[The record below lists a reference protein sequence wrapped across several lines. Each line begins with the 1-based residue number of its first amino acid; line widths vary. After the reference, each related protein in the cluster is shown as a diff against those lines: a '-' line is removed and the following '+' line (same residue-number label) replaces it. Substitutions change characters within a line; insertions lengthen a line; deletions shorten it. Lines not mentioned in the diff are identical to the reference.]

1 MNILVYPHDLGMGG
15 SQINAIDLAT
25 ALRDEGH
32 DVAIF
37 GPDGVLVDRLR
48 QKGLEFIQ
56 APSPR
61 IRPTPAIIR
70 ALRQLIR
77 ERSID
82 VVHGYEWPPALEA
95 FVACRGTQAV
105 PVATVLSMGIAPFI
119 PLRMPLMVGTEQI
132 LAGEQRAGRSRL
144 ALMEPP
150 IDTKENAAGGAL
162 LAPEQ
167 LDMWGIEPESV
178 HIVVVSRL
186 AREMKMEG
194 ILAAIEAVGVL
205 GSSYPIQ
212 LIVVG
217 DGDAAGDISRRA
229 DEINES
235 LDRRAVVLTGELE
248 DPRSMYDLA
257 DIALGM
263 GSSAL
268 RAMAFGKPLI
278 VQGIQGYWE
287 PLTEE
292 TLPQFLWQGWYGAG
306 AGVDKGTEVLVRHLR
321 HLLDHPEELAPRG
334 ALGLTTL
341 QHRFSLESATRRQ
354 ADFYEHAVADR
365 PQISDWW
372 SHPVDDFRSILQ
384 WTCHEVSRRV
394 QQQLGRGADE
404 DFNSHSTLVRERNK
418 SAMKVGESL

>member
-15 SQINAIDLAT
+15 SQINAIDLAA

-32 DVAIF
+32 EVVIF

-48 QKGLEFIQ
+48 RKGLQFIK

-61 IRPTPAIIR
+61 IRPTPTIIR
-70 ALRQLIR
+70 ALRELIR
-77 ERSID
+77 ERNID
-82 VVHGYEWPPALEA
+82 VIHGYEWPPALEA

-132 LAGEQRAGRSRL
+132 LAGEQRIGRSRV

-150 IDTKENAAGGAL
+150 IDTTRNAPGV
-162 LAPEQ
+162 APVTLEQ
-167 LDMWGIEPESV
+167 LDSWGIAPESV
-178 HIVVVSRL
+178 RIVVVSRL

-194 ILAAIEAVGVL
+194 ILAAIEAVGIL

-217 DGDAAGDISRRA
+217 DGDAAGEISRRA
-229 DEINES
+229 DEINAS
-235 LDRRAVVLTGELE
+235 LDRRAVVLTGELD
-248 DPRSMYDLA
+248 DPRPIYDLA
-257 DIALGM
+257 DISLGM

-278 VQGIQGYWE
+278 VQGIQGFWE

-292 TLPQFLWQGWYGAG
+292 TLPHFLWQGWYGAG
-306 AGVDKGTEVLVRHLR
+306 AGVEHGTEVLVRHLR
-321 HLLDHPEELAPRG
+321 QALDHPEVLAPRG
-334 ALGLTTL
+334 ALGLSTL
-341 QHRFSLESATRRQ
+341 QQRFSLEAATRRQ

-365 PQISDWW
+365 SQVSDWL
-372 SHPVDDFRSILQ
+372 SDPVDDFRAIVK
-384 WTCHEVSRRV
+384 WFGHEVKRRV
-394 QQQLGRGADE
+394 EQRSGRGADE
-404 DFNSHSTLVRERNK
+404 DFNSQSTLVREQKK
-418 SAMKVGESL
+418 SAMSVGRSS